1 MDVISDKSW
10 KVSTEDS
17 DGWNK
22 PEYDDTTWRQASEL
36 GGADMAP
43 WGLAKRMKMS
53 GTELAFGGRFRESL
67 QNKTALTTALGR
79 PNREQVTTERPSV
92 ATTLQALALTNG
104 EVLSKLIKDGAAGE
118 AGGRQRLAKRVFRA
132 ALGRSPNQAE
142 SAMLDELIR
151 GDNAAES
158 VEDVLWAVTMLPEF
172 QLIY

>member
-1 MDVISDKSW
+1 M
-10 KVSTEDS
+10 
-17 DGWNK
+17 
-22 PEYDDTTWRQASEL
+22 
-36 GGADMAP
+36 
-43 WGLAKRMKMS
+43 
-53 GTELAFGGRFRESL
+53 

-104 EVLSKLIKDGAAGE
+104 EVLSKLIKDGAAVLADE
-118 AGGRQRLAKRVFRA
+118 GGGQQHLARRVFRA
-132 ALGRSPNQAE
+132 ALGRPPNQAE
-142 SAMLDELIR
+142 SAMLAELIR